1 MRHALLVGPLALA
14 LVVAGAGCDKKP
26 PKLVPVSGKLVYK
39 DKPLANTM
47 IQFNPVE
54 LDKNAVLANAT
65 TGQDGSFKLRSYPY
79 GDGAKPGQYKVFI
92 TPYPGS
98 PPVPAKYTTPE
109 KTSLEATIAEEGND
123 NLVLTL
129 KD

>member
-1 MRHALLVGPLALA
+1 MKRSLVAPLLVLSLTVA
-14 LVVAGAGCDKKP
+14 VVGCAKKP
-26 PKLVPVSGKLVYK
+26 PKLVPVSGKLVYHGQ
-39 DKPLANTM
+39 PLANTM

-54 LDKNAVLANAT
+54 LDQNSVLANAT
-65 TGQDGSFKLRSYPY
+65 TDQNGSFKLRSYPH
-79 GDGAKPGQYKVFI
+79 GDGAKPGRYKVFI

-98 PPVPAKYTTPE
+98 PPVPSKYTAPE
-109 KTSLEATIAEEGND
+109 ETSLEATIPEEGKD